1 MGASFRSL
9 RSPRNG
15 ESRASLHPQINGSE
29 GIERMALHFTREE
42 LAARR
47 AKAIELMQKRG
58 LDGLLMFRQ
67 ESMYYLTGYDTF
79 GYVFFQ
85 CLYLGA
91 DGRMMLL
98 TRAPDLL
105 QAKHTSVIEDIRIW
119 VDAPDAQPA
128 VELREILRG
137 FGGAGRT
144 LGVEYEAYGLTARN
158 GKRLDAALDGFCKL
172 QDASDLVS
180 HLRVVKSAAEIAY
193 VRKAAELADLALDEA
208 HRLAGPGAFEGDI
221 IAAMQS
227 AVFRGGGD
235 DPANEYIIGSGTD
248 ALLCR
253 YFTGRRKLDA
263 RDQLTLEFAGAYRH
277 YHACLMRTIPIGEPL
292 SSQREMHKV
301 SVDALEACRAA
312 LRPGRP
318 IGEVFDA
325 YARVCDAAGH
335 RAHRLNATG
344 YSLGTTFAPNWMDW
358 PMYYHGNP
366 EAAAPGMV
374 FFIHIIIFDADRGV
388 AMTNGHTV
396 LVTKRGCEALSKRS
410 TDLVTK

>member
-1 MGASFRSL
+1 
-9 RSPRNG
+9 
-15 ESRASLHPQINGSE
+15 
-29 GIERMALHFTREE
+29 MALHFTRDE
-42 LAARR
+42 LAERR
-47 AKAIELMQKRG
+47 KRTIELMQKRG

-67 ESMYYLTGYDTF
+67 ESMFYLTGYDTF

-91 DGRMMLL
+91 DGRLMLL

-105 QAKHTSVIEDIRIW
+105 QAKHTSVIKDMRIW
-119 VDAPDAQPA
+119 VDGPDAQPTM
-128 VELREILRG
+128 ELREILRG
-137 FGGAGRT
+137 FGCAGKT

-172 QDASDLVS
+172 DDASDLVS
-180 HLRVVKSAAEIAY
+180 RLRVVKSPAEIAY

-221 IAAMQS
+221 IAAMQG

-235 DPANEYIIGSGTD
+235 DPANEYIIGSGRD

-253 YFTGRRKLDA
+253 YFTGRRTLDA
-263 RDQLTLEFAGAYRH
+263 RDQLTLEFGGTYRH
-277 YHACLMRTIPIGEPL
+277 YHACLMRTIPVGEPL
-292 SSQREMHKV
+292 PGQREMHKV
-301 SVDALEACRAA
+301 SVDALEACKAA

-325 YARVCDAAGH
+325 YTRVCDAAGH

-358 PMYYHGNP
+358 PMFYHGNS
-366 EAAAPGMV
+366 ELAAPGQV
-374 FFIHIIIFDADRGV
+374 YFIHLIIFDSEHGL
-388 AMTNGHTV
+388 AMTSGQTV
-396 LVTKRGCEALSKRS
+396 LVNANGCEALSQRS
-410 TDLVTK
+410 LELVLR

>member
-1 MGASFRSL
+1 
-9 RSPRNG
+9 
-15 ESRASLHPQINGSE
+15 
-29 GIERMALHFTREE
+29 MALHFTREE

-91 DGRMMLL
+91 DGRLMLL

-119 VDAPDAQPA
+119 VDGPEAQPA
-128 VELREILRG
+128 VQLKDFLRG
-137 FGGAGRT
+137 FGCGGKK

-180 HLRVVKSAAEIAY
+180 RLRVVKSAAEIAH

-208 HRLAGPGAFEGDI
+208 HRLAGPSAFEGDI
-221 IAAMQS
+221 IAAMQG

-292 SSQREMHKV
+292 PGQREMHKV
-301 SVDALEACRAA
+301 SVDALEACKAA
-312 LRPGRP
+312 LKPGRP

-358 PMYYHGNP
+358 PMFYHGNP
-366 EAAAPGMV
+366 EVAAPGQV
-374 FFIHIIIFDADRGV
+374 FFIHIIIFDSERGL
-388 AMTNGHTV
+388 AMTSGQTV
-396 LVTKRGCEALSKRS
+396 LVVERGVEVLSKRPLE
-410 TDLVTK
+410 LVAR